1 MISFK
6 DFGKNTIFT
15 MEGSELIE
23 ELLVT
28 EEGDENGTN
37 KKRDVQ
43 ECREEDPEGKI
54 PRTA

>member
-15 MEGSELIE
+15 MEGSELLE

-28 EEGDENGTN
+28 EEEDENGTN

-43 ECREEDPEGKI
+43 ECSEEAPAGKI

>member
-15 MEGSELIE
+15 IEGSELIE

-28 EEGDENGTN
+28 EEEDENDRD

-43 ECREEDPEGKI
+43 ECGEEDSK
-54 PRTA
+54 R

>member
-15 MEGSELIE
+15 MEGSELLE

-28 EEGDENGTN
+28 EEEDENGTN